1 MYSGITKIN
10 YRKTVGH
17 VFTKKRKTKPRNY
30 VEVAAEDT
38 RVCSLALSQTT
49 ESHYKNIRVKFESH
63 NEKNTNDFGL
73 QLIVYVTLPHSN
85 LSLCFAWLKRNYK
98 FSQQPTAVNFTIQ

>member
-17 VFTKKRKTKPRNY
+17 VFTKIKKTKRRSD
-30 VEVAAEDT
+30 VQVAAEDT
-38 RVCSLALSQTT
+38 RLCSLALSQTT
-49 ESHYKNIRVKFESH
+49 ESHYKHIRVKFESH

-73 QLIVYVTLPHSN
+73 QSIVYVTLPHSN
-85 LSLCFAWLKRNYK
+85 LSLCFSWLKRNYK